1 MFERLR
7 TLPRAALDDV
17 LALLLPPVCPR
28 CRRGVALPALCA
40 SCRAVFVP
48 PIPDPPHATTAAG
61 VAALH
66 AAASFEGELV
76 EWLHRFKYPER
87 GWRGLDPAPAA
98 LVEAL
103 FRDFAAKLALDGLR
117 PEAVVPVPLH
127 GSRVRERGFDP
138 VYALAR
144 VAAQALG
151 APLAARAL
159 VRTRATPSQTGLDRA
174 ARRRNVSEAFA
185 APVRARPRLRGAEIV
200 LVDDVVTTG
209 ATLNE
214 AAAALRAAGAARVV
228 GLCVARTPL
237 GG

>member
-1 MFERLR
+1 MLERLR
-7 TLPRAALDDV
+7 ALPRAALDDV
-17 LALLLPPVCPR
+17 LALLLPPICPR
-28 CRRGVALPALCA
+28 CRRGVAAPGLCIACGAAFPPAAPDERAA
-40 SCRAVFVP
+40 SR
-48 PIPDPPHATTAAG
+48 AG

-66 AAASFEGELV
+66 AAASFEGELAD
-76 EWLHRFKYPER
+76 WMHRFKYPER

-103 FRDFAAKLALDGLR
+103 LRDAATTLAGDGLR
-117 PEAVVPVPLH
+117 PDAVVPVPLH
-127 GSRVRERGFDP
+127 PSRVRKRGFDP

-144 VAAQALG
+144 VAARALG
-151 APLAARAL
+151 APLAAHAL

-174 ARRRNVSEAFA
+174 ARRRNVAGAFA
-185 APVRARPRLRGAEIV
+185 VPARERPRVRGAELV

-209 ATLNE
+209 ATLGE
-214 AAAALRAAGAARVV
+214 AAAALRAAGAARIV